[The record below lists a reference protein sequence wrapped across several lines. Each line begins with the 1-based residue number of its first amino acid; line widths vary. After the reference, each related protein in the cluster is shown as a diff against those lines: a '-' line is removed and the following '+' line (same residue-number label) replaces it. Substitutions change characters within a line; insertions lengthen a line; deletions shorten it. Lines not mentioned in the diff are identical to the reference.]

1 MTLRKRKRMIY
12 LLAMLLLLLLLSYLA
27 EQNGWD
33 IGNSPSSDSEVVQLI
48 FPTNEYPETAKHIE
62 KAISKGEPR
71 ICTIDREGAE
81 ENRRES
87 LKGIPSKKHYDRDE
101 WPMAMCREG
110 GTGADI
116 AYISPA
122 DNRGAGGWVGN
133 QLEKYEDGTRVEFII
148 K

>member
-48 FPTNEYPETAKHIE
+48 FPSDEYPETAKHIE
-62 KAISKGEPR
+62 KAISKGEPK

-87 LKGIPSKKHYDRDE
+87 LKGIPTKNITTAMNGL
-101 WPMAMCREG
+101 WPCVEKAERER
-110 GTGADI
+110 TSHTYRRPITAEQ
-116 AYISPA
+116 A
-122 DNRGAGGWVGN
+122 AG
-133 QLEKYEDGTRVEFII
+133 
-148 K
+148 